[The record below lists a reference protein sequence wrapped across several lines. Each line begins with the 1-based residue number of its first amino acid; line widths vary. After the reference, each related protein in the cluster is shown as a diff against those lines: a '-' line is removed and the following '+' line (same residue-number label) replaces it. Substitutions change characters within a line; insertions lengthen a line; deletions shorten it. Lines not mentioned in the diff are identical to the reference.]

1 MDKLEKTIKEIMKQ
15 CEQDGE
21 PVTYDEAKEMAE
33 MELKSK
39 ELNTYTASEK
49 PRKTV
54 KKERKVDEEKK
65 LLLEVIENAL
75 TMDNH
80 CEVTNV
86 KTETELSF
94 VYNGNNYTLKL
105 TKHRV
110 K

>member
-39 ELNTYTASEK
+39 ELTTYTASEK
-49 PRKTV
+49 PRKVV

-65 LLLEVIENAL
+65 FLLEQVSGTLDTLQAEN
-75 TMDNH
+75 
-80 CEVTNV
+80 VTT
-86 KTETELSF
+86 KTETEISF
-94 VYNGNNYTLKL
+94 IYCGNVYTLKL
-105 TKHRV
+105 TKHRA